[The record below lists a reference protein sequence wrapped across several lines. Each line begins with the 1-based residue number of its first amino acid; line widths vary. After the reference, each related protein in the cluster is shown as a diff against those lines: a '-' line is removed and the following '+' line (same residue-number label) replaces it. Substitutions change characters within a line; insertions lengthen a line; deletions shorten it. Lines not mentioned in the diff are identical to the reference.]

1 MNPLT
6 TQLSDGSGNV
16 VRRDEIQAAPSQTLI
31 TEQEVMLASARAI
44 SAPLP
49 HRRRIFGG
57 YSGWFRR
64 TLRRDTACR
73 DTACQDT
80 AVEREPRVRRTH
92 PRRTPDWYSD
102 ALMSR
107 EMRRL

>member
-1 MNPLT
+1 M
-6 TQLSDGSGNV
+6 
-16 VRRDEIQAAPSQTLI
+16 LI
-31 TEQEVMLASARAI
+31 TEQEVMLASALAI

-57 YSGWFRR
+57 YRWRFLR
-64 TLRRDTACR
+64 TARQDTVLEG
-73 DTACQDT
+73 T
-80 AVEREPRVRRTH
+80 AVEREPRNRRTH
-92 PRRTPDWYSD
+92 PHRTPDWYSD